1 MSMFG
6 NKNTKSP
13 EPAAENV
20 RVVPVYTVH
29 SLPQPYEVLCT
40 VYSGRIS
47 NSSPVHMLQQ
57 LGRAGGAVAECDA
70 VIGILLTPG
79 LASGTLNAYGTAIR
93 YV

>member
-1 MSMFG
+1 MFG
-6 NKNTKSP
+6 NKNAKTT
-13 EPAAENV
+13 EPAAADTA

-47 NSSPVHMLQQ
+47 NSSPVNLLQQ
-57 LGRAGGAVAECDA
+57 LGLAGGAVSECDA

-79 LASGTLNAYGTAIR
+79 LAAGTLNAYGTAIR